1 MSGPTCVRRSVRLE
15 VRRDT
20 TANWSNVNPTLL
32 AGEPGFEIDTKK
44 LKIGDG
50 ATPWNVLP
58 YYIGATGP
66 TGATGY
72 VGVDGNTGPT
82 GPTGYVGVD
91 GNTGPTGPVAPAME
105 FDAGLAGSNYTA
117 TPVFDMGF
125 VS

>member
-32 AGEPGFEIDTKK
+32 AGEPGFELDTKK

-50 ATPWNVLP
+50 STPWNVLP

-66 TGATGY
+66 TGP
-72 VGVDGNTGPT
+72 VGPAIQFDGGGPSSSY
-82 GPTGYVGVD
+82 PA
-91 GNTGPTGPVAPAME
+91 GPV
-105 FDAGLAGSNYTA
+105 L
-117 TPVFDMGF
+117 DMG
-125 VS
+125 STS